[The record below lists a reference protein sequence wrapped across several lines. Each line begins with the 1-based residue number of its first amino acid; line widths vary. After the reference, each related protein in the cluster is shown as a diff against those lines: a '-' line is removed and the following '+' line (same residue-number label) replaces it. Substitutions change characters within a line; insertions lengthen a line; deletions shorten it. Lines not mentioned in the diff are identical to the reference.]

1 MERLKIIAIHAILAA
16 LTLCFARLTI
26 FSGWAVFF
34 TLISCINMAL
44 IIYHI
49 TKKKI
54 KTEAK
59 KRAANYMKLKR
70 K

>member
-44 IIYHI
+44 IIYHA
-49 TKKKI
+49 TKKKG
-54 KTEAK
+54 
-59 KRAANYMKLKR
+59 
-70 K
+70 